1 MTEIQKVFKSVISN
15 VKYSR
20 PSNEWPALFWLHWF
34 LLGNEVRLLSIAC
47 NSNLFIS
54 LAMKMLFFIVII
66 NGFNAQSPAPGLY
79 LSRCAK
85 NIPKR
90 SRLNLNLNFPMITV
104 ITEKSIA

>member
-15 VKYSR
+15 LKYSR

-79 LSRCAK
+79 LSRYTQAK
-85 NIPKR
+85 ETEFEFEFSNDHGYNRKKHC
-90 SRLNLNLNFPMITV
+90 V
-104 ITEKSIA
+104 IC